1 MKRILLLF
9 CVLTIGLNSF
19 SQNRDSKW
27 TVALSGS
34 LVNFGDTGGISIGDQ
49 FLFQV
54 PKISF
59 STYIIPSITFDL
71 STTISTLKDVEGFY
85 SNNFNYFSIDGSV
98 RYDFGASRENLVPYI
113 GIGIGW
119 IGAPQTIQGSN
130 ATPTTNFLFG
140 GTYWFA
146 PKFGFNA
153 EFIYKNSQ
161 EQYESMRS
169 HSQVSFGLVYSFKP
183 RQLVQRLWHRR

>member
-34 LVNFGDTGGISIGDQ
+34 LVNFGDSGGISIGDQ

-54 PKISF
+54 PKISV

-71 STTISTLKDVEGFY
+71 STTISTLKEVDGFY
-85 SNNFNYFSIDGSV
+85 RNNFNYFSVDGSL
-98 RYDFGASRENLVPYI
+98 RYDFGAYKENIVPYI
-113 GIGIGW
+113 GFGVGL
-119 IGAPQTIQGSN
+119 IGAPETISESKS
-130 ATPTTNFLFG
+130 TPTINSTFG
-140 GTYWFA
+140 FTYWFA
-146 PKFGFNA
+146 PRFGFNA
-153 EFIYKNSQ
+153 EAIYKYSSDSH
-161 EQYESMRS
+161 ESMRS
-169 HSQVSFGLVYSFKP
+169 HTQVSFGVIYSFKP